1 MQLLHAR
8 LLNAESLPQPAMS
21 VFPAMSYPQKL
32 PAMSLSYTRTV
43 APTIESPTIP
53 PTLSPTSQL
62 GKGMSLCDLPDL
74 TTRPKSTVFLRL
86 EVDTNTP
93 STDFVGDLSS
103 GIASAVVSAFSLCL
117 LKVRRLSDIQDAEVL
132 GFDNIGQPT
141 IVGKSYLSFFGRT
154 QKFR

>member
-8 LLNAESLPQPAMS
+8 LLNAKSLPQPAMS

-43 APTIESPTIP
+43 APTTELPTIP

-62 GKGMSLCDLPDL
+62 GKGMSQCDLPDL
-74 TTRPKSTVFLRL
+74 TNRPKSTVSLRL
-86 EVDTNTP
+86 EVDTSTP
-93 STDFVGDLSS
+93 SIDFVGDLSS
-103 GIASAVVSAFSLCL
+103 GIVSAVVSAFSLCL
-117 LKVRRLSDIQDAEVL
+117 LKDRRLGDIQDAGVL
-132 GFDNIGQPT
+132 GFNNIGQPT
-141 IVGKSYLSFFGRT
+141 IVGKSCLSMGGRT